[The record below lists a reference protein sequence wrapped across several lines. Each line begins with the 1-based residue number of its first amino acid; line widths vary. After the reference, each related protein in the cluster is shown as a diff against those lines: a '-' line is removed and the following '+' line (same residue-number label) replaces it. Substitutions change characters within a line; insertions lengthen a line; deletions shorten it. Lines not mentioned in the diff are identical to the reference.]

1 VEIIFLVWFAF
12 LHSFYEKSTFLLFGN
27 CSLLLVT
34 DKRIMVCLDGSKD
47 SIRALR
53 TAILFARQSDATIV
67 GVHSDVSQGSSRSFS
82 NPKITEGKWS
92 EKTRKIMQFAKDKC
106 KIRRVNFEG
115 IVIAGYN
122 AGNDLTSFANNKK
135 NKIEHIVIGSRGTGF
150 PKGEFFGSVS
160 NFVLHKA
167 KIPVTITK

>member
-1 VEIIFLVWFAF
+1 
-12 LHSFYEKSTFLLFGN
+12 
-27 CSLLLVT
+27 
-34 DKRIMVCLDGSKD
+34 MVCLDGSKD

-53 TAILFARQSDATIV
+53 TAILFARQSDAIIV
-67 GVHSDVSQGSSRSFS
+67 GVHSNISQGSPRSFS
-82 NPKITEGKWS
+82 NPQIKEEKWS
-92 EKTRKIMQFAKDKC
+92 KKTRKIMQFAKDKC
-106 KIRRVNFEG
+106 KIRNVAFEG

-150 PKGEFFGSVS
+150 PKGTFFGSVS

-167 KIPVTITK
+167 KMPVTITK

>member
-1 VEIIFLVWFAF
+1 
-12 LHSFYEKSTFLLFGN
+12 
-27 CSLLLVT
+27 
-34 DKRIMVCLDGSKD
+34 MVCLDGSKN

-67 GVHSDVSQGSSRSFS
+67 GVHSNVSQGSPRSFS
-82 NPKITEGKWS
+82 NPKIAEKKWS

-106 KIRRVNFEG
+106 KIRRVEFEG

-122 AGNDLTSFANNKK
+122 AGNDLASFANNKK
-135 NKIEHIVIGSRGTGF
+135 NRIEQIVIGSQGTGF
-150 PKGEFFGSVS
+150 SKGGFFGSVS

-167 KIPVTITK
+167 RMPVTIIK